1 MGLLIGLIIGLIVSY
16 SQRDNNTES
25 NYFPIT
31 FQSET
36 PIKVD
41 KVDKPESREKKKKS
55 KVNIK
60 QSQLPIDSISIDS
73 NAIISD
79 SLNVDSLLNDSIS
92 MLDIDSIDDSIYTTD
107 SLFKESTYDNMD
119 DTLQYTTLNIEPT
132 SSDEIHIAKDE
143 LIYAL
148 YVLPQGLKSDFLC
161 KSKNNRDSLL
171 TNNITRNSD
180 NGLYVEFWH
189 SPVNYTGYKLSSNTL
204 VLFGVY
210 EYTSIR
216 LKYLPDG
223 LLRLHYHRRSYDL
236 KCTDVFIPLL
246 IKK

>member
-16 SQRDNNTES
+16 SQRQKSSDS

-36 PIKVD
+36 PKEVE
-41 KVDKPESREKKKKS
+41 KANKPKTTKKKS
-55 KVNIK
+55 KTNRK
-60 QSQLPIDSISIDS
+60 STTKPLDSLSIDS
-73 NAIISD
+73 NAIITD
-79 SLNVDSLLNDSIS
+79 SLMIDSLLNDSI
-92 MLDIDSIDDSIYTTD
+92 LQLNIDSIGDSIYTTD
-107 SLFKESTYDNMD
+107 SLYDEAMYNIE
-119 DTLQYTTLNIEPT
+119 DTLQYTTLNIEPAN
-132 SSDEIHIAKDE
+132 SDDIHIAKDE

-161 KSKNNRDSLL
+161 KTKNNRDSLL
-171 TNNITRNSD
+171 ANNITRNSD
-180 NGLYVEFWH
+180 DGLYIEFWH
-189 SPVNYTGYKLSSNTL
+189 SPINYTGYKLSSNTL

-236 KCTDVFIPLL
+236 KCTDEFIPLL
-246 IKK
+246 IKR